1 MRSVFFFLLLALQAQ
16 AQESTIFQRPPKE
29 KMSATIVDVAS
40 QFIGKPYVAATL
52 EKSPEALVINL
63 KEFDCFTLVEN
74 VLAISLAK
82 HNAEAGFDI
91 YREYLQ
97 LLRYR
102 EGVIDGY
109 GSRLHYFLEWARQ
122 ATENGFLMNITEDIG
137 EVDEKPINFM
147 STNRK
152 LYPALQAD
160 PAAFDAVVAAEKV
173 LNEGPY
179 YYVHKDRYKDLESKI
194 QDGDIIAFTSS
205 VKGLD
210 VNHEGFAVRKNGKL
224 HLLHASL
231 EEKKVILSTETLEQ
245 YLNRIKKHT
254 GIMIFRVTK
263 QG

>member
-1 MRSVFFFLLLALQAQ
+1 MRIFFVLLFFALQAQ
-16 AQESTIFQRPPKE
+16 AQETAIFQRPPKE

-52 EKSPEALVINL
+52 EKTPEALVINL

-82 HNAEAGFDI
+82 HNPEAGFDI

-137 EVDEKPINFM
+137 EVDEREIHFM

-152 LYPALQAD
+152 LYPALQSD
-160 PAAFDAVVAAEKV
+160 PKAFDAIVAAEKV
-173 LNEGPY
+173 LNEGPMY
-179 YYVHKDRYKDLESKI
+179 YIPKDRFKDLEGQI
-194 QDGDIIAFTSS
+194 LDGDIIAFTSS

-231 EEKKVILSTETLEQ
+231 EQKKVILSTETLEQ

-254 GIMIFRVTK
+254 GIMVFRVTK
-263 QG
+263 G